1 MNIIIIVVM
10 HVFHYSAHEP
20 PADIF
25 FSCSHDITN
34 MWVPHES
41 YFSIFYQV
49 WGIPLLRSNN
59 IQYDSN
65 VVYWFVGRTIDVQP
79 HSKRHTWKLH
89 ALRTFAEH
97 GFFFTGVAVQEWVK
111 RMYHMH
117 KWQGLF
123 NWFWAAYTSICL
135 YTCVC
140 VCLLHRRIEIPHFY
154 DCRFVVVT
162 LLLSVVCSHNVKWR
176 GNIGIKIHAK
186 PLILPLSAS
195 PSIGIK
201 FNSLAVNDKCV
212 WVRVEWMCMCQM
224 LAKSM

>member
-140 VCLLHRRIEIPHFY
+140 VCVFATSKNRNSPFLWLPFCCCYVAAIRCLFTQCKVERKYWYKNP
-154 DCRFVVVT
+154 CKT
-162 LLLSVVCSHNVKWR
+162 LDTSSVCLSLYWNKV
-176 GNIGIKIHAK
+176 
-186 PLILPLSAS
+186 
-195 PSIGIK
+195 
-201 FNSLAVNDKCV
+201 
-212 WVRVEWMCMCQM
+212 
-224 LAKSM
+224 